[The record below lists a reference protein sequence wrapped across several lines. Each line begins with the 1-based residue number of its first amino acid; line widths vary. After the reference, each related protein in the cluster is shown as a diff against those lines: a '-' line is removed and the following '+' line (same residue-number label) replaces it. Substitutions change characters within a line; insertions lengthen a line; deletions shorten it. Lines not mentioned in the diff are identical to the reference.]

1 MMRNNRL
8 VFVALSLAMCLLLS
22 NCSNEMNTLNI
33 LHANINCSDLEQSIS
48 FYEMLGFLPSTLT
61 DVDVPAEEAAGLG
74 MPPYQ
79 LRATP
84 KMHLDG
90 YVIDLIQWIEPYDPS
105 APYALMNH
113 LGLSRISLQTTNL
126 DADMTTLQAGGVE
139 FFSEPVTIDR
149 PVPGSRLVCFKD
161 PDGTLIELVE
171 LGGSVSGAPNLY
183 GTYITGA
190 LQTNVNCSDL
200 ERSRS
205 FYEMLGFQTQVE
217 VEEVGT
223 PELATAMGLSSYHVF
238 ASTLTL
244 PNGHNLN
251 LTKWEE
257 PYDSSAPY
265 ALVNHIGI
273 PRFAILTANLD
284 GDIAILKEQ
293 GVEFYS
299 EPIRPEGPF
308 GIFRFVCFED
318 PDGTI
323 IELVGLF

>member
-1 MMRNNRL
+1 MRRSGRSTFL
-8 VFVALSLAMCLLLS
+8 VLSLAMCPFLS
-22 NCSNEMNTLNI
+22 SCSDGISTLQI

-48 FYEMLGFLPSTLT
+48 FYEMLGFLPSIVT
-61 DVDVPAEEAAGLG
+61 DVGVPAEEAAGLG

-79 LRATP
+79 LRASP

-90 YVIDLIQWIEPYDPS
+90 YVIDLIQWIDPNDPS

-113 LGLSRISLQTTNL
+113 LGLSRISLKTTNL
-126 DADMTTLQAGGVE
+126 DADMAIMQAEGVE

-149 PVPGSRLVCFKD
+149 PVQGSRLVCFKD

-171 LGGSVSGAPNLY
+171 LGGSVIGAPNLY

-190 LQTNVNCSDL
+190 LQANVNCSDL

-217 VEEVGT
+217 VEEVGS
-223 PELATAMGLSSYHVF
+223 PELATALGLASYHVR
-238 ASTLTL
+238 ASTLAL
-244 PNGHNLN
+244 GNGHNLN
-251 LTKWEE
+251 LTKWAE
-257 PYDSSAPY
+257 PYDASAPY

-284 GDIAILKEQ
+284 GDIAILKAQ
-293 GVEFYS
+293 GVGFYA
-299 EPIRPEGPF
+299 EPIRPKGPF
-308 GIFRFVCFED
+308 GVFRFVCFED
-318 PDGTI
+318 PDGTV